1 MIALPCDHQ
10 FHDNCIL
17 PWLGKVSFLIPTR
30 FLPFFN
36 WELQRNT
43 CPVCRYQ
50 LPPQKE
56 DESSE
61 RETASD
67 KLEKTGKLES
77 SDEEMDEDVSQWYL

>member
-1 MIALPCDHQ
+1 
-10 FHDNCIL
+10 
-17 PWLGKVSFLIPTR
+17 
-30 FLPFFN
+30 
-36 WELQRNT
+36 LQRNT